1 MIRSPLTPIS
11 SNPFT
16 MPNEEALQAALH
28 DYLHGPQA
36 QGSIR
41 RAAFVYGVPAST
53 LRDRI
58 HGKSPIQESH
68 QASQLLSPTQIL
80 IVKEMI
86 RKKDAWGFSVD
97 HSYVREVVQ
106 SVTGEEPG
114 KNWVTRFI
122 ARERDLESIFHKP
135 RNKERQFSTS
145 YASFESFFTLVCINI
160 FIT

>member
-1 MIRSPLTPIS
+1 
-11 SNPFT
+11 

-41 RAAFVYGVPAST
+41 RAAFVYEVPAST

-80 IVKEMI
+80 VVKEMI

-97 HSYVREVVQ
+97 HNYVREVVL
-106 SVTGEEPG
+106 SVTGEKLG

-122 ARERDLESIFHKP
+122 TRERDLESIFINQEI
-135 RNKERQFSTS
+135 RNVNSPLLIHHLRVSLHRYVS
-145 YASFESFFTLVCINI
+145 IYLLLDLYYY
-160 FIT
+160 